1 MESSHTISIRIFFV
15 FIFWTYS
22 SVKADLNENRDENTD
37 WKWAV
42 KTIQELEQKVKVQDE
57 RIATLEKRPTG
68 SDWTSMVDLKK
79 TIQKQNDRIIM
90 LEDRIYELEATSEV
104 ENNDSIKE
112 SSPLREIIPHS
123 EKQTD
128 QAKSSPVRKGRL
140 LIQPTTVPFDRVAFY
155 AYFSSDI
162 LASMDNYIL
171 PFNTVVT
178 NVGNAYH
185 PHSGT
190 FIAPRSGL
198 YVFTWTIRAYGSRY
212 HSTQLLVDNNVI
224 NTIYINPNSVIDG
237 SVTGTAVVHVDQ
249 GDDVFIR
256 TFPPNSGEIISG
268 NNGRSS
274 FCGWSLM

>member
-1 MESSHTISIRIFFV
+1 MESSHIISILIFFV

-90 LEDRIYELEATSEV
+90 LEALIYELEATSKV

-128 QAKSSPVRKGRL
+128 QAKSSPVRKGNL
-140 LIQPTTVPFDRVAFY
+140 FYLIDDRKMK
-155 AYFSSDI
+155 
-162 LASMDNYIL
+162 L
-171 PFNTVVT
+171 
-178 NVGNAYH
+178 
-185 PHSGT
+185 
-190 FIAPRSGL
+190 
-198 YVFTWTIRAYGSRY
+198 
-212 HSTQLLVDNNVI
+212 
-224 NTIYINPNSVIDG
+224 
-237 SVTGTAVVHVDQ
+237 
-249 GDDVFIR
+249 
-256 TFPPNSGEIISG
+256 
-268 NNGRSS
+268 
-274 FCGWSLM
+274 

>member
-1 MESSHTISIRIFFV
+1 MILILSFFYQYLHTDVLYRFF
-15 FIFWTYS
+15 S
-22 SVKADLNENRDENTD
+22 
-37 WKWAV
+37 
-42 KTIQELEQKVKVQDE
+42 
-57 RIATLEKRPTG
+57 
-68 SDWTSMVDLKK
+68 
-79 TIQKQNDRIIM
+79 
-90 LEDRIYELEATSEV
+90 
-104 ENNDSIKE
+104 
-112 SSPLREIIPHS
+112 
-123 EKQTD
+123 
-128 QAKSSPVRKGRL
+128 GRL
-140 LIQPTTVPFDRVAFY
+140 LIQPTSVPIEKVAFF

-162 LASMDNYIL
+162 LASIDNYIL
-171 PFNTVVT
+171 AFNTVVT

-237 SVTGTAVVHVDQ
+237 SVTGTVVVHVDQ

-268 NNGRSS
+268 SNGRSS